1 MPRPPLLSEEDI
13 TQKLA
18 ELPGWE
24 RSGACIRRTL
34 TASNF
39 AAAVGVINAIAILAE
54 KADHHPDLRLH
65 GWNKLEITLATHD
78 QGGLTK
84 LDFELAAEI
93 DSIGFGASA
102 TA

>member
-1 MPRPPLLSEEDI
+1 MPRPPLLAEEDI
-13 TQKLA
+13 TRKLA

-24 RSGACIRRTL
+24 RSGASIGRTL

-39 AAAVGVINAIAILAE
+39 ASAVGVLNAIAILAE
-54 KADHHPDLRLH
+54 KADHHPDMRLH
-65 GWNKLEITLATHD
+65 GWNKLEITLSTHD
-78 QGGLTK
+78 QGGLTR

-102 TA
+102 SA